1 MKILHLCDHYRPFG
15 GAERLLFDTLAM
27 LEESG
32 TTNVLVMHDYPEN
45 RYSGQRK
52 EYIVKGLDAQPVG
65 SNFISYIRAGL
76 RAKKRLRAII
86 RTEKPDV
93 IHVHN
98 IQNPFVIHEALKET
112 PVVRAVHDPRLYC
125 FTDWRLL
132 PVTKDICPYPMGH
145 KCITEGCI
153 GKELIKFSLTGR
165 KALPRYFNHEL
176 HRKVDTII
184 MESRAMLACALQN
197 GYKTSQLEC
206 LPNFTL
212 LEPLE
217 KVLERNKGLAKQNE
231 NSIVFVGRASY
242 EKGITKLLEA
252 VKLINTPYR
261 LYLITGG
268 PEIPAVYEK
277 IKELELS
284 EKVSVLGPFSYEETK
299 SYYGLAD
306 VVVVPSVWIESFCLV
321 GIEAMANAK
330 PVVAFRTGGI
340 PDWLVDGETG
350 FLAELG
356 NTPELASKI
365 ETMLTNKEAAKQ
377 YGLAGYKRVSEL
389 YRNEVYLTQ
398 LMKIYTK
405 AIDKR
410 GKK

>member
-15 GAERLLFDTLAM
+15 GAEKLLFDTLAM
-27 LEESG
+27 LEEKDV
-32 TTNVLVMHDYPEN
+32 TNVVVIHDYPEN

-52 EYIVKGLDAQPVG
+52 EYIVKGLDAQPIG
-65 SNFISYIRAGL
+65 NDFISYLSTCLKMKKKL
-76 RAKKRLRAII
+76 RVII
-86 RTEKPDV
+86 SIEKPDV

-98 IQNPFVIHEALKET
+98 IQNPFVIYEVLKET

-132 PVTKDICPYPMGH
+132 PISKKICSYPLGYN
-145 KCITEGCI
+145 CITEGCI
-153 GKELIKFSLTGR
+153 GKELLKFSLAGR
-165 KALPRYFNHEL
+165 KALPRYFNYRL

-184 MESRAMLACALQN
+184 MESKAMLACALQN
-197 GYKTSQLEC
+197 NYKSSQLAY
-206 LPNFTL
+206 LPNFTK

-217 KVLERNKGLAKQNE
+217 KVLERNKRLAKQSE

-242 EKGITKLLEA
+242 EKGIAQLLEA
-252 VKLINTPYR
+252 VRLITTPYK

-277 IKELELS
+277 IKELGLS
-284 EKVSVLGPFSYEETK
+284 EKVTVLGPLSYEETK
-299 SYYGLAD
+299 NYYSMSD

-330 PVVAFRTGGI
+330 PVVAFKTGGI

-350 FLAELG
+350 LLAECG
-356 NTPELASKI
+356 NIPELASKI
-365 ETMLTNKEAAKQ
+365 ETILTQKEVEKQ
-377 YGLAGYKRVSEL
+377 YGLAGYKRASEL
-389 YRNEVYLTQ
+389 FCKEVYLQQ
-398 LMKIYTK
+398 LMNIYMK
-405 AIDKR
+405 AIEKR
-410 GKK
+410 RKK